1 VSRITLRRG
10 TQGTATKPIPATK
23 PVPKP
28 KPAPEPKPKP
38 KPKPPREAWLVVAAR
53 WLAMAV
59 AFVAMVGFAVLLAR
73 ATLTPSPASVGI
85 AHANLHPGRSLRQ
98 YFDRYTVA
106 GALRQ
111 VGGNLLLGVP
121 FGVLL
126 PVLAPKARGLLRV
139 LITTALVMVLVELA
153 QGAIVEGRA
162 FDIDDVIM
170 NTTGAL
176 LGWLLVGRLMGKAVH
191 RPRLR
196 RTRGAA
202 DTT

>member
-1 VSRITLRRG
+1 
-10 TQGTATKPIPATK
+10 
-23 PVPKP
+23 
-28 KPAPEPKPKP
+28 
-38 KPKPPREAWLVVAAR
+38 VVAAR
-53 WLAMAV
+53 WLAMTV
-59 AFVAMVGFAVLLAR
+59 AFVAMVAFAAVLAR

-85 AHANLHPGRSLRQ
+85 AHSNLRPGSSLRQ
-98 YFDRYTVA
+98 YFQHYTVA
-106 GALRQ
+106 GAVRQ

-153 QGAIVEGRA
+153 QGAIVEGRS

-176 LGWLLVGRLMGKAVH
+176 LGWLFIGRRMGSAVH

-196 RTRGAA
+196 RRRQVTPDAPDGDAS
-202 DTT
+202 

>member
-1 VSRITLRRG
+1 V
-10 TQGTATKPIPATK
+10 KPIPAPK

-28 KPAPEPKPKP
+28 KSAPEPKPKPKP

-202 DTT
+202 DA